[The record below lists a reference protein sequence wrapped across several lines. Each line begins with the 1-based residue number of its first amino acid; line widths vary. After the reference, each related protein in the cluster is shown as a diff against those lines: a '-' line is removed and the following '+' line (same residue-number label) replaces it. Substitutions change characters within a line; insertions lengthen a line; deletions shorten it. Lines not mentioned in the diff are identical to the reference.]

1 MELKLGPILILEP
14 FKGEVEIQPQ
24 VVIHGHHHVGKM
36 EINHIL
42 IMEPLKGE
50 VAIQP
55 QVVDR
60 GYRHAGEMEL
70 KLGPIL
76 MLDPLK
82 VKLRYNLRL

>member
-1 MELKLGPILILEP
+1 
-14 FKGEVEIQPQ
+14 
-24 VVIHGHHHVGKM
+24 M